1 MKKNI
6 MNMIS
11 IIKGDAN
18 EAAKLAREIANI
30 PAVDINSIKVW
41 NAPTNEKT
49 GEYSSIEFMAVH
61 AKFTWHDHAIE
72 IDENHN
78 GKLIVKYDSKVIGEI
93 FWSALWGKLEVI
105 SNFTEYK
112 LTKAQDYILDCLW
125 RCIHKISA
133 KGRPYE
139 KVALPKKVQYGD
151 CAIYAEGATI
161 YAERNGETIRVM
173 GNTWRGLCWT
183 ACDHRVTELQNVI
196 KKAFVV
202 Y

>member
-18 EAAKLAREIANI
+18 EACKLAREIANI
-30 PAVDINSIKVW
+30 PAVEVNSIKVW
-41 NAPTNEKT
+41 TAPTNEKT
-49 GEYSSIEFMAVH
+49 GEYTSVEFMGIH
-61 AKFTWHDHAIE
+61 AKFTWHDHTIE
-72 IDENHN
+72 INENHN
-78 GKLIVKYDSKVIGEI
+78 GKLIVKYDDNKIGEI
-93 FWSALWGKLEVI
+93 FWSALWGKLEVLP
-105 SNFTEYK
+105 NFTELK
-112 LTKAQDYILDCLW
+112 ITKAQDYILDCLW
-125 RCIHKISA
+125 KAVHKISA

-151 CAIYAEGATI
+151 CTIWAEGATVF
-161 YAERNGETIRVM
+161 AERNGETLRVM

-183 ACDHRVTELQNVI
+183 ACESRVTELQIVI

>member
-30 PAVDINSIKVW
+30 PAVDIPSIKVW
-41 NAPTNEKT
+41 TAPTNEKT
-49 GEYSSIEFMAVH
+49 GEHTSVEFMGIH
-61 AKFTWHDHAIE
+61 AKFTWHDHTIE
-72 IDENHN
+72 INENHN
-78 GKLIVKYDSKVIGEI
+78 GKLIVKYDDNKIGEI
-93 FWSALWGKLEVI
+93 FWSALWGKLEVLP
-105 SNFTEYK
+105 NFTEMK
-112 LTKAQDYILDCLW
+112 ITKAQDYILDCLW
-125 RCIHKISA
+125 KAVHKISA

-151 CAIYAEGATI
+151 CTIWAEGATVF
-161 YAERNGETIRVM
+161 AERNGETLRVM

-183 ACDHRVTELQNVI
+183 ACESRVTELQHVI

>member
-6 MNMIS
+6 MNMLS

-30 PAVDINSIKVW
+30 PAVEVNSIKVW
-41 NAPTNEKT
+41 TAPTKETT
-49 GEYSSIEFMAVH
+49 GPSTSVEFMGIH
-61 AKFTWHDHAIE
+61 AKFAWHDHGIE
-72 IDENHN
+72 IDENYN
-78 GKLIVKYDSKVIGEI
+78 GKLIVKYDDNKIGEI

-105 SNFTEYK
+105 PNFTEYK

-125 RCIHKISA
+125 TCVHKISA

-139 KVALPKKVQYGD
+139 KVALPKSVQYGD
-151 CAIYAEGATI
+151 CTIWAEGATVF
-161 YAERNGETIRVM
+161 AEHNGEKIRVM

-183 ACDHRVTELQNVI
+183 ACDHRVTELQHVI